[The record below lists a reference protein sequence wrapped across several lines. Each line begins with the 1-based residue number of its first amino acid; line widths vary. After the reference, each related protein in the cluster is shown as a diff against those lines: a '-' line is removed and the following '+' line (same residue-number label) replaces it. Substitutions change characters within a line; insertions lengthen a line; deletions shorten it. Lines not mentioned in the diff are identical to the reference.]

1 MGKPKASR
9 KKQKKQD
16 KQKSCMKK
24 CKTRCVAKRNKKQRG
39 GTGGTGGTDPVPETN
54 GDPNAINA
62 NPGTSDTNTDKA
74 ELEGLKKEVNAL
86 AVKVDKAIAN
96 TGQSNADK
104 AIANT
109 GQSNADNADK
119 NTWSSW
125 WRGRK

>member
-16 KQKSCMKK
+16 KQQSCRTT
-24 CKTRCVAKRNKKQRG
+24 CIARCVTKHNKKHRG

-62 NPGTSDTNTDKA
+62 NPGTTDTNTDKD

-96 TGQSNADK
+96 TGHSNADN

-109 GQSNADNADK
+109 GQSNADK